1 VLKVMAR
8 ARRASGVLLGDALGL
23 NMCEFL
29 GKSRVRAF
37 LHFVT
42 TSQRLLLNA
51 CQISLV
57 PCRN

>member
-1 VLKVMAR
+1 
-8 ARRASGVLLGDALGL
+8 LGDALEL
-23 NMCEFL
+23 NMGEFL

-42 TSQRLLLNA
+42 TGQWMLLNA

-57 PCRN
+57 ACRH